1 MRFKFKWL
9 IIKKLSLCGHGG
21 IGRRA
26 RFRFWWVSRA
36 GSSPVARTRLSLDA
50 IRVPGSAFSFAF
62 SLALAAGSDL
72 VTSTGGELPL
82 PNRELHLCGVRGFSC
97 PRFPLAA
104 ILPPESQLSLDAFR
118 VLGSA
123 FSFCPAVSL
132 DVFASISAVSL

>member
-1 MRFKFKWL
+1 ML
-9 IIKKLSLCGHGG
+9 
-21 IGRRA
+21 
-26 RFRFWWVSRA
+26 
-36 GSSPVARTRLSLDA
+36 PRLSLDA

-132 DVFASISAVSL
+132 DVFAGISAVSL